1 MNPMLVV
8 LVLGAAGTA
17 LAACGNLTSS
27 ADPHESG
34 SLGGPA
40 RPLRVDQAKRF
51 DGQGPIRVRGAL
63 VVQSHHVVMCDAL
76 AESVPP
82 QCANG
87 VRLTGFDVGT
97 LPPDTDHVNGVRWL
111 DSIQLIVH
119 RDGAHLRA
127 ANDTMR

>member
-1 MNPMLVV
+1 M
-8 LVLGAAGTA
+8 
-17 LAACGNLTSS
+17 
-27 ADPHESG
+27 
-34 SLGGPA
+34 
-40 RPLRVDQAKRF
+40 RF

-63 VVQSHHVVMCDAL
+63 VVQSDQMVMCDAL

-97 LPPDTDHVNGVRWL
+97 LPPGTEQVNGVRWV

-119 RDGAHLRA
+119 RDGANLRA